1 MNTPMDSSIARGVAF
16 LRTVQCSDG
25 RFDSF
30 ASPTKRPFAATQT
43 YPTTF
48 TPAIILNALCRI
60 HDTDDIRT
68 LLCTWLMAQKSPAW
82 SFNYWAMDTPQR
94 TYLPYPDDLHDT
106 FCALLALR
114 RHRPELIDAATLGH
128 AVRLLLATEQGTGG
142 PYRTWL
148 VAENAPTHW
157 KDVDLAAN
165 SNIAYFLQLVAQP
178 LPNLTRL
185 MDEAIASENFNSS
198 YYPSPYPLFY
208 YVARAYR
215 GGLTQQLAAHILKQR
230 KEGHWGSPLRT
241 ALALSALH
249 ELGKTDGLD
258 TATMYLLSQQ
268 EPDGSWPA
276 EAFCFDPV
284 QNGQQYYSGAPAL
297 TTALV
302 LEALQFYV
310 PRPLSAVV
318 RMQTSPGDSASND
331 LYNQVIT
338 EAKKRLSALDPTLRR
353 QSLIALDRIVKSEH
367 NREIVLLPYFFAQS
381 LRGSAPPPITALLRL
396 GLANLYGWMAYT
408 IYDDFL
414 DAAVGAQQLPA
425 ATVSLR
431 YSLQAFRTVLPDSPA
446 FQQIVLD
453 TFDTIDG
460 ANAWEVLQCRLHVD
474 NQQAVI
480 GLLPR
485 YGALQRLAQ
494 RSLGHA
500 LTPLG
505 VLASVGIPPTSPAA
519 QQLLRA
525 LKHYLIARQLHDD
538 LHDWETDL
546 HAGQCSYVVARILAG
561 LHTMPGPQPL
571 DELVPRMRHEFWHHT
586 LPAVGQFLLRH
597 VAMARRDIRRSGLLT
612 SHNSITQ
619 LLDTLEAAVSATLT
633 EQSDA
638 KTFLEAYRAPPKT

>member
-1 MNTPMDSSIARGVAF
+1 MRTPVDTSIANGVAF
-16 LRTVQCSDG
+16 LRTIQRSDG
-25 RFDSF
+25 GFDSF
-30 ASPTKRPFAATQT
+30 SSPVKRPFEAAQT
-43 YPTTF
+43 YRTTF
-48 TPAIILNALCRI
+48 TPAIILNALSRI
-60 HDTDDIRT
+60 HDANNIRT
-68 LLCTWLMAQKSPAW
+68 LLSAWLMAQKSPAW
-82 SFNYWAMDTPQR
+82 SFNYWAADAPER
-94 TYLPYPDDLHDT
+94 TYLPYPDDLDDT

-114 RHRPELIDAATLGH
+114 QHDAKLVDAVTLGNV
-128 AVRLLLATEQGTGG
+128 VRLLLATERDVGG

-148 VAENAPTHW
+148 VAESAPTHW
-157 KDVDLAAN
+157 KDVDLAVN
-165 SNIAYFLQLVAQP
+165 CNIAYFLRLVAQP
-178 LPNLTRL
+178 LPNLTRF
-185 MDEAIASENFNSS
+185 MEDAITAKKFNSP

-208 YVARAYR
+208 YLARAYQGALAGR
-215 GGLTQQLAAHILKQR
+215 LAAHILTLR
-230 KEGHWGSPLRT
+230 TNGHWGSPLQT

-249 ELGKTDGLD
+249 ELGNTNSLD

-268 EPDGSWPA
+268 GVDGSWPA
-276 EAFCFDPV
+276 EAFCLDPA
-284 QNGQQYYSGAPAL
+284 QNGQQYYSGSSAL

-302 LEALQFYV
+302 LETLQFYI
-310 PRPLSAVV
+310 PQPLSAVV
-318 RMQTSPGDSASND
+318 RMQTSPDDSASSD
-331 LYNQVIT
+331 LYNQVIA
-338 EAKKRLSALDPTLRR
+338 EAKKKLSTLDPTLRR
-353 QSLIALDRIVKSEH
+353 QSLVALDRIVKSDH
-367 NREIVLLPYFFAQS
+367 NCEIVLLPYFFAQS
-381 LRGSAPPPITALLRL
+381 LRSSAPPPTAALLRL

-431 YSLQAFRTVLPDSPA
+431 YSLQAFQTVLPDSPA

-460 ANAWEVLQCRLHVD
+460 ANAWEVMQCRFHVD
-474 NQQAVI
+474 SQQAVI

-546 HAGQCSYVVARILAG
+546 RAGQCSYVVACILAG
-561 LHTMPGPQPL
+561 LHSMPGPQPL

-586 LPAVGQFLLRH
+586 LPAVGQLLLRH
-597 VAMARRDIRRSGLLT
+597 VTLARRDIERSGLLT
-612 SHNSITQ
+612 PSNNIMQ
-619 LLDTLEAAVSATLT
+619 LLDTLEAAVTVTLT
-633 EQSDA
+633 EQTDA
-638 KTFLEAYRAPPKT
+638 KTFLETYRAPPKT